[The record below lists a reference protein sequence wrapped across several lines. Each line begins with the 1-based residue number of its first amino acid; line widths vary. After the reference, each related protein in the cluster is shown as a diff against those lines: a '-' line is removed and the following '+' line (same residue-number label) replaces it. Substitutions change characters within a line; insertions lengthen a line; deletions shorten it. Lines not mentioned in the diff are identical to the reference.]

1 MLDRL
6 QLAAA
11 LQRVTHKLFPD
22 LSNAQELAWK
32 TYQFIAHDET
42 FVQRAEAAQS
52 SFLVPSWRENL
63 LDTYDVPSGAVP
75 YTVVAVDGSQIYP
88 DRHVGGAG
96 CFLINVGTV
105 ILRYGATSSIKLLS
119 QPRVCLPDDVTA
131 LDEKLVFSS
140 ELVDLLRE
148 DDELG
153 ATVAT
158 VMKLTDE
165 HPVALIDGTIIF
177 WNLEGKS
184 PDVRRI
190 FLQRYLTHLHT
201 MYEARIPCAGYV
213 SLPKSRELINLIKL
227 GLCRFT
233 TANCIPCHATY
244 DTFPCRQVDALID
257 THIAREFLKPGQRTT
272 LFASSS
278 TIVSEYPAHLRPLFC
293 YLNVGPEI
301 VRLELPA
308 WVAKDEKMLNRVCQV
323 ALDQSAKGQGYPVCL
338 AEAHEQAV
346 VKGADREFFYQLL
359 TKIGFKTNRKLTHSQ
374 KSIKKRGIGI

>member
-22 LSNAQELAWK
+22 LTNTQELAWK
-32 TYQFIAHDET
+32 TYQFIANDVT
-42 FVQRAEAAQS
+42 FVQRAAEAQS
-52 SFLVPSWRENL
+52 SFLVPSWRGSL
-63 LDTYDVPSGAVP
+63 LDVHTVPAGAVP
-75 YTVVAVDGSQIYP
+75 YTVVGVDGSQIYP

-96 CFLINVGTV
+96 CFLINTGTV
-105 ILRYGATSSIKLLS
+105 VIRYGEKSSIELTSK
-119 QPRVCLPDDVTA
+119 PRVCLPDDITA
-131 LDEKLVFSS
+131 IDEKLAFSS

-148 DDELG
+148 DDELA

-158 VMKLTDE
+158 AMKLHDE
-165 HPVALIDGTIIF
+165 KPVALIDGTIIF

-190 FLQRYLTHLHT
+190 FLQRYLAHLHK
-201 MYEARIPCAGYV
+201 MYEAKIPCAGYV
-213 SLPKSRELINLIKL
+213 SLPKSRELINLVKL

-244 DTFPCRQVDALID
+244 DTFPCRQVDALVD

-293 YLNVGPEI
+293 YLNVGREI
-301 VRLELPA
+301 IRLELPA
-308 WVAKDEKMLNRVCQV
+308 WVAEDDAMLNRVCQV
-323 ALDQSAKGQGYPVCL
+323 ALDQSEKGQGYPVCL

-346 VKGADREFFYQLL
+346 VKGVDREFFYQLL
-359 TKIGFKTNRKLTHSQ
+359 TKAGLTANRKITHSQ